1 MRAGLMDRRI
11 SIEHYTTQDDGYGNE
26 VPTWAEMA
34 NVWAAV
40 QQESGREFIQAAA
53 ITPERRVVFR
63 IRWMDGLTSTG
74 NRVIYEGR
82 QHDIHEV
89 RELGRREGIELH
101 TIATGA

>member
-1 MRAGLMDRRI
+1 MDRRI
-11 SIEHYTTQDDGYGNE
+11 SIEHYTTVPDDYGND
-26 VPTWAEMA
+26 VPTWAEMV

-53 ITPERRVVFR
+53 VTPERRVVFR
-63 IRWMDGLTSTG
+63 IRWMEGITTAH
-74 NRVIYEGR
+74 RVNYGGR
-82 QHDIHEV
+82 QHNIHEV